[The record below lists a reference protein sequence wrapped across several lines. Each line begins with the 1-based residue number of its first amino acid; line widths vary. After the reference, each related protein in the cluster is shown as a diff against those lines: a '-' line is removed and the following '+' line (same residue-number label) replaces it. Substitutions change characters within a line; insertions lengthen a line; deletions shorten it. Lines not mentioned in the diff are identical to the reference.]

1 MNQHR
6 IKGLKRKK
14 STLLDE
20 RVRGCAEVEAE
31 DDRIR
36 SIERMQHIEHLPAFS
51 LTHVL
56 EETKQSCSELEEEA
70 KEDIDYK
77 KLYEKEQKN
86 GWIREQRLK
95 KN

>member
-1 MNQHR
+1 M
-6 IKGLKRKK
+6 KRKESK
-14 STLLDE
+14 LLDE
-20 RVRGCAEVEAE
+20 RTRGRAEVEAE

-36 SIERMQHIEHLPAFS
+36 SIERMQNIEHLPAFS

-56 EETKQSCSELEEEA
+56 EETKQSCSVCEEEA

-86 GWIREQRLK
+86 
-95 KN
+95 